1 MPTAACRRTLPAL
14 VTDVNGRHGEADW
27 TPIRYLNK
35 GYGQHVLSGFYRS
48 AQVGVVTPLHDGMN
62 LVAKEYV
69 AAQNPDDPG
78 VLVLSK
84 FAGAA
89 NELDA
94 ALLVNP
100 NDIDAVA
107 RAMAGALSMS
117 ILERRERWSAMMAK
131 LRAHTIHQWFA
142 DFLAALEDAP
152 ARDASPVS
160 DHRTLLQLAAA
171 NGRPRQMH

>member
-1 MPTAACRRTLPAL
+1 
-14 VTDVNGRHGEADW
+14 
-27 TPIRYLNK
+27 
-35 GYGQHVLSGFYRS
+35 
-48 AQVGVVTPLHDGMN
+48 
-62 LVAKEYV
+62 
-69 AAQNPDDPG
+69 
-78 VLVLSK
+78 VLSK

-131 LRAHTIHQWFA
+131 LRAHTIQHWFA
-142 DFLAALEDAP
+142 DFLASLENAP
-152 ARDASPVS
+152 GRDASPVS
-160 DHRTLLQLAAA
+160 DHRTLLQLAAT